1 MCSDAPPPP
10 DFTPLANAMEKIGNQ
25 MYSLGQDQ
33 LRFGQQRYQ
42 ETLPLYQKMVNS
54 NLEGQNL
61 AMDLARDSA
70 KERLKYRALEDTIIQ
85 DAQTFNRQQ
94 AGDQFAG
101 RAAADTQQALATQ
114 RGIANRNLTRM
125 GINPNSA
132 RFAAL
137 NDQFALGGAAATAG
151 AKGNARLQADAMGR
165 QINNN
170 AAAIGRNLPSTAL
183 SAIGTAGNMGGA
195 TSSLLNAQNTP
206 MMQGFSG
213 AMGGLQGQLSA
224 TQGVGNMMNQGYQ
237 NQLAAYNADGGAM
250 GALGQ
255 IGGMAM
261 GYFMRDG
268 GVVGDDGRPDLNQD
282 GQGGQIH
289 GPGTG
294 TSDSVQAINTDTG
307 TPIRLSNG
315 EYIIKAERVRELGKD
330 YFDSINEGRKPSDG
344 RRRKAIRKV

>member
-25 MYSLGQDQ
+25 MYSLGQQQ
-33 LRFGQQRYQ
+33 LGFSQQQYQ
-42 ETLPLYQKMVNS
+42 TNLPLYQKMVNS
-54 NLEGQNL
+54 NLEGQGL
-61 AMDLARDSA
+61 AMDLARDAA

-85 DAQTFNRQQ
+85 DAQTFNKQQ
-94 AGDQFAG
+94 QTDQFAG

-114 RGIANRNLTRM
+114 QGIANRNLTRM
-125 GINPNSA
+125 GINPNSG
-132 RFAAL
+132 RFAQL
-137 NDQFALGGAAATAG
+137 NSQFALGGAGMTAG
-151 AKGNARLQADAMGR
+151 AKNNARFQADAMGR
-165 QINNN
+165 QITGN
-170 AAAIGRNLPSTAL
+170 AAALGRNLPGQAL
-183 SAIGTAGNMGGA
+183 SAVGTAGNLGGA
-195 TSSLLNAQNTP
+195 TSGLLNAQSAP
-206 MMQGFSG
+206 MYQGFQG
-213 AMGGLQGQLSA
+213 AMGGLQGQLGA
-224 TQGVGNMMNQGYQ
+224 VQGVGNMMNQGYQ

-261 GYFMRDG
+261 GYFMADG

-294 TSDSVQAINTDTG
+294 TSDSVQAINTSTG
-307 TPIRLSNG
+307 APVHLSNG

-330 YFDSINEGRKPSDG
+330 FFDSINEGRKPSDG
-344 RRRKAIRKV
+344 RRRKAIRKG